1 MPIKFS
7 QFTNRTSTTAGTTI
21 VGFDGNQNIKILSSD
36 LVSGFINGT
45 THTLPVFTTANTL
58 GDSIVAQDASATQL
72 HITGDVG
79 IGTTTPNQKLHVVGH
94 IRVGNNTNTIYA
106 NRFKAVND
114 GDVTL
119 RANDGYDLILNATTG
134 DNVGIGTT
142 SPGVKLDVDGDV
154 RVSLTSK
161 FTFANGQYLKDDGS
175 AGLDIASISAAGT
188 INFIT
193 NSADQMIITSAGDVG
208 IGTTAPG
215 GKLEVNGGTGVAT
228 SGGTLIVRQDG
239 DTSNDGIALT
249 SSNSI
254 SHRIYKNAGGTF
266 LMGPST
272 DSDAFALDLNGNVG
286 IGTTAPSQKLEV
298 GGNVLLQNN
307 DEIRFKDSGGTE
319 RTAIELDPSNN
330 FNIGT
335 SAGGNLRFI
344 NGSSYTERMRIT
356 SAGNVGIGTDSPG
369 GLLHVSA
376 GDTGDAVVIIEADAD
391 NTGSENDNPH
401 LELRQDGASI
411 KAKLGIEGEAGNTYS
426 NSLANA
432 TYLGTVFE
440 QPLQFITGDTGS
452 VQTAKMT
459 ILANTG
465 NVGIGHTAPAS
476 ILHIKE
482 NTTGTGTST
491 GLTIEQDGAGDA
503 IASFLLTGTRRWVLG
518 VDNSDADKF
527 KLAST
532 SDLDSDAAITV
543 TTTGRVGIGTT
554 NPTSRLQVSD
564 GSIHTR
570 LNYISGSDTYLA
582 YVQADSG
589 SVDTSIYIARSG
601 SGGQQSAI
609 EFYEDSTGTYRDN
622 KMIFKLTQPQTY
634 NVHDY
639 MRFQY
644 STATSSLVNIQA
656 VKPIVAMEGVYIG
669 GSSNQNS
676 APHYLDDYEEGTFT
690 PAYTGSSG
698 MAVTHDVQVGRYV
711 KVGRV
716 VHFLIELGT
725 DSVGYCSGNLEITGL
740 PFTVKDL
747 DGAATVGLNYNF
759 DVSLANYRFVAAE
772 NTTVIR
778 IYNSNSTNQFATCST
793 ASGTNSNRLRLV
805 GTYITTT

>member
-193 NSADQMIITSAGDVG
+193 NSTDQMIITSAGDVG

-254 SHRIYKNAGGTF
+254 SHRMYKNAGGIF

-286 IGTTAPSQKLEV
+286 IGTT
-298 GGNVLLQNN
+298 
-307 DEIRFKDSGGTE
+307 
-319 RTAIELDPSNN
+319 
-330 FNIGT
+330 
-335 SAGGNLRFI
+335 
-344 NGSSYTERMRIT
+344 
-356 SAGNVGIGTDSPG
+356 SPG

-518 VDNSDADKF
+518 VDNSDSDKF

-532 SDLDSDAAITV
+532 TDLDSDAAITV
-543 TTTGRVGIGTT
+543 TTGGFVGIGTT
-554 NPTSRLQVSD
+554 SPGAKLQVVGELDVSATSGGAGDGIFQNGKACMLLGTTGNLSLGDWDGNDFQTQIYDNSQNIVFQTFDGGFYAPKKLVVQD
-564 GSIHTR
+564 GSINTH
-570 LNYISGSDTYLA
+570 LNYIGSKTHFA

-589 SVDTSIYIARSG
+589 SVDTSLYIARSG
-601 SGGQQSAI
+601 SGGMQSAI

-622 KMIFKLTQPQTY
+622 KMIFKLTQPQSY
-634 NVHDY
+634 NTNEY
-639 MRFQY
+639 MTFQY
-644 STATSSLVNIQA
+644 STATTSLVNIQA
-656 VKPIVAMEGVYIG
+656 HKPIVAKEGVYIG
-669 GSSNQNS
+669 ASGNQNS
-676 APHYLDDYEEGTFT
+676 APHHLDDYEEGSFT
-690 PAYTGSSG
+690 PTFYGTSG
-698 MAVTHDVQVGRYV
+698 LAITYDSQVGRYV
-711 KVGRV
+711 KVGRA
-716 VHFLIELGT
+716 VHAFIELGSDAVT
-725 DSVGYCSGNLEITGL
+725 YASGNLEIHGL
-740 PFTVKDL
+740 PFVSADV
-747 DGAATVGLNYNF
+747 DAAATVGLNYSF
-759 DVSLANYRFVAAE
+759 GTSLANYTFSINDGGSKINIYLRNV
-772 NTTVIR
+772 TTQ
-778 IYNSNSTNQFATCST
+778 YP
-793 ASGTNSNRLRLV
+793 ASGLGTGTNNNRLRLTM
-805 GTYITTT
+805 TYLTTT